1 MSQCLQIVQDRCL
14 ASIGQPKNE
23 YLEVLLGAEQP
34 IPHSCQISAH
44 EINNNQPT
52 RATLKLSYESRLF

>member
-52 RATLKLSYESRLF
+52 KATL